1 MAAWTKDVYSFVAR
15 EIGYDPET
23 KDLIVVWKNGR
34 RSAYSNV
41 PEELAVQLST
51 APSVGNMLNNE
62 IKPYFQHRYV

>member
-1 MAAWTKDVYSFVAR
+1 MSWMKDIYSSVAR
-15 EIGYDPET
+15 EVGYDTDT